1 MNQQTYILT
10 KMTKNGYQIGSIH
23 NLAQEKKEREK
34 KKSNH
39 RVNWQLPRNSLT
51 YNLISKFDQLSMH
64 WQLGNNPEIP
74 KRKYRRRSS
83 IIMDFFRNIQ
93 AFKIKFLRMKEIQL
107 LLSKFKLDVD
117 NRKVKT

>member
-1 MNQQTYILT
+1 
-10 KMTKNGYQIGSIH
+10 
-23 NLAQEKKEREK
+23 
-34 KKSNH
+34 
-39 RVNWQLPRNSLT
+39 
-51 YNLISKFDQLSMH
+51 MH

-93 AFKIKFLRMKEIQL
+93 AFKIKFLRMKQIQL